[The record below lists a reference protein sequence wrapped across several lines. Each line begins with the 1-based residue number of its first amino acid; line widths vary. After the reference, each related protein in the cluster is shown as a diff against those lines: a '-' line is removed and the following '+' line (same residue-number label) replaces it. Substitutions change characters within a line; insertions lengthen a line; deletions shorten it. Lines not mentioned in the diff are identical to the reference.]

1 MGNTGLRE
9 QMDGRSGAMGETMDT
24 TERARTTA
32 RLLVDLTRAGDLD
45 GISRIVHLLTDS
57 PDPRRAR
64 LHQVLVELLDAAA
77 AMVVR
82 QTGGFGDD
90 TAVVLDLRRID
101 GSTVDIDELR
111 PEVRAMVRALLA
123 KVNEYEEDLAIQLEL
138 ALHGDASGLADG
150 VTLVLLWTVSAMT
163 WCAENDEP
171 APGWLDRAA

>member
-1 MGNTGLRE
+1 
-9 QMDGRSGAMGETMDT
+9 
-24 TERARTTA
+24 
-32 RLLVDLTRAGDLD
+32 
-45 GISRIVHLLTDS
+45 
-57 PDPRRAR
+57 PRRAR

-111 PEVRAMVRALLA
+111 PEVRAIVRALLA
-123 KVNEYEEDLAIQLEL
+123 RVNEYVDDVDIQVDLALRGET
-138 ALHGDASGLADG
+138 DGLADG

-163 WCAENDEP
+163 WCAENHEP